1 MLKINVITNYNKWL
15 SYIKKPNYYL
25 KSKIAKLNKKESKF
39 KKIKFFALYYSL
51 EIKKLNF

>member
-15 SYIKKPNYYL
+15 SYIKKPNYYF

-39 KKIKFFALYYSL
+39 KKNQIF
-51 EIKKLNF
+51 LNLLIYLNK